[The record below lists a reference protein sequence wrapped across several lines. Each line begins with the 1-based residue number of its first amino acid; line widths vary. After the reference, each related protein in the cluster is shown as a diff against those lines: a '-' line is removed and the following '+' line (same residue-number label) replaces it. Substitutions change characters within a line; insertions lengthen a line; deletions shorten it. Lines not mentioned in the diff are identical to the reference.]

1 MSFLREIKRRK
12 VFQVAAVYAV
22 VTWLT
27 IQIIDVVGDP
37 LKLPY
42 WFHTVV
48 IVLFAAGFPIAVILA
63 WAFEVTPQGIKAASD
78 VQVRDISTRPVAHR
92 LNYLTHGLVLIAVG
106 FLVLDQYV
114 LEPRS
119 RERLPSSGEA
129 LEAIGGGTSSDVGK
143 PAHLL
148 VALPEGTHLAI
159 ETEHPTLALSPD
171 GSRLVFV
178 AEDKGIR
185 RLYMREIA
193 EEEARPMTGTEG
205 AAGPFFSPDGSW
217 IAFFSGSSLKKIAPD
232 GGIPVTVRRTT
243 GYTVNRG
250 ATWTANDTVIFVGSS
265 DEGLSQFSV
274 QNEAHGSNQEI
285 TPLNFPTEVPSSWPD
300 ALPGGRAVLFSD
312 NTEGRLEDAV
322 VAAFS
327 LDTGDIKRLIN
338 GSTSPRYSSTGHV
351 LYVRGGSLFATRFD
365 AATTEVT
372 GTEFKLIDGV
382 VTGADGAAQFA
393 VADDGTL
400 AYVAGESSFSEHEL
414 VWVDRDGSVETLLD
428 NDRRFLHPRLSPDGI
443 SLAVM
448 SPTGPNLDVWVL
460 NLERGNFTRW
470 TSHPG
475 EDFGPV
481 WGPDGRLAFSTEI
494 AQDYEESEGGPG
506 LGWMTGPGQPTE
518 HLLRTPDQGDW
529 DFPTSWS
536 PDGRWLLYTQVRGGT
551 AADIYL
557 LETQS
562 LQPEIFLSTP
572 FNETGA
578 RFSPNGH
585 WVAYVSDR
593 SGRRE
598 VYVRSFPDQG
608 DAQQMSTNGGQ
619 EPVWSRDGN
628 ELFYRESD
636 KLMAVTLESDPT
648 STASPPKLLF
658 EGQFERTTFG
668 GRNSNYDVSPDG
680 SRFIMIRRKNPVT
693 PTVIHVVLNWPK
705 ALGIPTQ

>member
-1 MSFLREIKRRK
+1 MSFLGEIKRRK

-22 VTWLT
+22 VAWLT

-63 WAFEVTPQGIKAASD
+63 WAFDVTPQGIKAASD
-78 VQVRDISTRPVAHR
+78 VQVRDISTRPVGHR
-92 LNYLTHGLVLIAVG
+92 LNYLTQGLVLIAVG

-129 LEAIGGGTSSDVGK
+129 LEAIGGSTSPEVGK

-178 AEDKGIR
+178 AEDNGIR
-185 RLYMREIA
+185 RLYMRELA

-217 IAFFSGSSLKKIAPD
+217 IGFFSGSHLKKIAPD
-232 GGIPVTVRRTT
+232 GGIPITIRRTT
-243 GYTVNRG
+243 GYEVNRG
-250 ATWTANDTVIFVGSS
+250 ATWTENDTVIFVGSA

-274 QNEAHGSNQEI
+274 QNEADGSNQKF
-285 TPLNFPTEVPSSWPD
+285 TFLDSSTTVPSSWPD
-300 ALPGGRAVLFSD
+300 ALPGGRVVLFSD
-312 NTEGRLEDAV
+312 NTEGYLEEAV

-338 GSTSPRYSSTGHV
+338 GATSARYSSTGHI
-351 LYVRGGSLFATRFD
+351 LFARGGSLFAAPFG
-365 AATTEVT
+365 AATIEVT
-372 GTEFKLIDGV
+372 GTEFKLVDGV

-393 VADDGTL
+393 VTDDGTL

-428 NDRRFLHPRLSPDGI
+428 NDRRFLQPRLSPDGT

-481 WGPDGRLAFSTEI
+481 WGHDGRLAFSTEI
-494 AQDYEESEGGPG
+494 AQDDEEPEGGPG

-518 HLLRTPDQGDW
+518 HLLRTPGDGNW

-536 PDGRWLLYTQVRGGT
+536 PDGRWLLYTQVRGRT
-551 AADIYL
+551 AVDIYL
-557 LETQS
+557 LETQPR
-562 LQPEIFLSTP
+562 QPQIFLSTP
-572 FNETGA
+572 FKEAGA

-585 WVAYVSDR
+585 WVAYVSDQ

-598 VYVRSFPDQG
+598 VYLRSFPDQG
-608 DAQQMSTNGGQ
+608 SAQQMSTNGGQ
-619 EPVWSRDGN
+619 EPVWSRDGH
-628 ELFYRESD
+628 ELFYREGD
-636 KLMAVTLESDPT
+636 KLMAVTLGTDAT
-648 STASPPKLLF
+648 STASPPRLLF
-658 EGQFERTTFG
+658 EGQFEKTRFG
-668 GRNSNYDVSPDG
+668 GWNSNYDVSPDG
-680 SRFIMIRRKNPVT
+680 KRFIMIRRKNPVT

-705 ALGIPTQ
+705 ALGIPTN